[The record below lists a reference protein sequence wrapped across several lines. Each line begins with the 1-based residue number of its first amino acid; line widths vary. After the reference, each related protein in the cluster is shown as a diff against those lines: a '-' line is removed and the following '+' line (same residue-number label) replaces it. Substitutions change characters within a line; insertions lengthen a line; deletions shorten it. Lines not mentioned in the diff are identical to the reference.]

1 MKNTSLTFKSRSED
15 QSVLLELVKAICSGK
30 TEEEKIKCRD
40 VPPSTNEKNSNL
52 LFTTKEIIQCIIKLE
67 LYSVIKTCIIHT

>member
-40 VPPSTNEKNSNL
+40 VPPSTNEINSNL
-52 LFTTKEIIQCIIKLE
+52 TKEIIQYIIKLE